1 VCRAAVKACQG
12 LEDGS
17 WEFDMMDLRLG
28 ARGTISEVEGV
39 SETVV

>member
-1 VCRAAVKACQG
+1 MLTYANRDVY
-12 LEDGS
+12 EGS